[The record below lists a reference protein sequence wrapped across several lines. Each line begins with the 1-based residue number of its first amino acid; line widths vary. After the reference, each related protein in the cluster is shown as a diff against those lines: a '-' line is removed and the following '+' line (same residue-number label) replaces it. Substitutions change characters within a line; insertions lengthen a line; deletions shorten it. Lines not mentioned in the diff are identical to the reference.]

1 MYFDLGALRVTKM
14 NSINELIAERIR
26 EYRKLRKY
34 SLKKVAE
41 YLGVQYQQI
50 QKYERG
56 ETRVPAWVL
65 VKLAELFNVSVDT
78 LIFGIEEQNEAA
90 GLIEKV
96 PKFRGTTLN
105 PEKLINMILFF
116 AITCRLNKTKLNK
129 LLFYADF
136 LHYKEHG
143 KPISNVPYVKLPHG
157 PAPESYN
164 AILGI
169 LEGTGHIEITEV
181 VLNKGKGVIEEQIT
195 AVRPFDQKLF
205 DEKELEILR
214 KVALHLG
221 GKTGAEL
228 SELAHNEPFWEEH
241 GLGKPIDYE
250 LAKKL
255 KVEL

>member
-1 MYFDLGALRVTKM
+1 MVEKDQDLTKYVG
-14 NSINELIAERIR
+14 ERIR
-26 EYRKLRKY
+26 KYRLRRKLSQRDMGKLLGIPYQRYQKYEVGEIRLPAEMLLKIGQVLDVSLDTLMYDENFPDEAIKYVRKVRKLR
-34 SLKKVAE
+34 
-41 YLGVQYQQI
+41 
-50 QKYERG
+50 ERQ
-56 ETRVPAWVL
+56 
-65 VKLAELFNVSVDT
+65 FN
-78 LIFGIEEQNEAA
+78 AA
-90 GLIEKV
+90 
-96 PKFRGTTLN
+96 
-105 PEKLINMILFF
+105 KLIHMIIFF
-116 AITCRLNKTKLNK
+116 GTMCRLNKTKLNK

>member
-1 MYFDLGALRVTKM
+1 AIKYVRKV
-14 NSINELIAERIR
+14 
-26 EYRKLRKY
+26 RKLR
-34 SLKKVAE
+34 
-41 YLGVQYQQI
+41 
-50 QKYERG
+50 ERQ
-56 ETRVPAWVL
+56 
-65 VKLAELFNVSVDT
+65 FN
-78 LIFGIEEQNEAA
+78 AA
-90 GLIEKV
+90 
-96 PKFRGTTLN
+96 
-105 PEKLINMILFF
+105 KLIHMIIFF
-116 AITCRLNKTKLNK
+116 ATMCRLNKTKLNK

-228 SELAHNEPFWEEH
+228 SKLAHNEPFWKKLD
-241 GLGKPIDYE
+241 LGKPIDYK